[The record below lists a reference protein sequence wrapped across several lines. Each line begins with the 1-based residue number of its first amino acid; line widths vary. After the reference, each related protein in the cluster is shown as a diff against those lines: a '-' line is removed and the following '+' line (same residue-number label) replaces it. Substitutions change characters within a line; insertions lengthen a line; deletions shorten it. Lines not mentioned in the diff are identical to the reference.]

1 MFRIQ
6 PLAARAGVGAAAN
19 NSAASISAA
28 NPTAT
33 LLPPLPLGGLQGV
46 KSDGSASSAPAHTAQ
61 QALSARSA
69 ASSTAFGVHAAGFY
83 AAPVPSRLHHL
94 VQPDSARSGPSSAQ
108 WLSDDDYD
116 LPTEQDM
123 HHFTRKLEQLNNN

>member
-1 MFRIQ
+1 MPFGADCGDSEREDDMFRIQ
-6 PLAARAGVGAAAN
+6 QLVARAAAN
-19 NSAASISAA
+19 NGAASISAA

-94 VQPDSARSGPSSAQ
+94 G
-108 WLSDDDYD
+108 
-116 LPTEQDM
+116 T
-123 HHFTRKLEQLNNN
+123 T